1 MRILHVTDCYSPRLG
16 GLEVQVHQL
25 SQQQRAAGHQVA
37 ILTATG
43 ETPGAH
49 GRSVTR
55 DHGVPVFR
63 MAARMPGRLPVH
75 PWPWAH
81 ARDLLTRL
89 EPDVIHLHIGGL
101 TPSTQAVAALA
112 AAQERPAVLTV
123 HSVWREQTTVRP
135 YAVLDRLIGWSQ
147 WPIHLTAVSHLAA
160 DRVRRAAG
168 GDREIAVLRN
178 GVDVDEWRQAAVPR
192 AGGPVHV
199 VSAGRFA
206 PRKRMMPL
214 LAVLESAARILGP
227 QTPLRVT
234 VPGEGPELAAAR
246 EFVAERGIEDRLHLP
261 GRLSREELVAL
272 YREADVY
279 VAPGV
284 DDAFSVA
291 VQEAQAAGLAIV
303 SRSQSGAAELIEEG
317 VTGLLAADDD
327 ALAHAVVRLVTDS
340 DLLARITAHNRQVPP
355 ETAWP
360 RVLTETM
367 AAYEH
372 ALTLVP

>member
-1 MRILHVTDCYSPRLG
+1 MRILHVTDCYFPRLG

-37 ILTATG
+37 VLTATG
-43 ETPGAH
+43 ETAGAH

-55 DHGVPVFR
+55 DQGVPVFR

-75 PWPWAH
+75 PWPWPH
-81 ARDLLTRL
+81 ARDLLARL
-89 EPDVIHLHIGGL
+89 EPDVIQLHIGGL

-123 HSVWREQTTVRP
+123 HSVWREHTAVRP
-135 YAVLDRLIGWSQ
+135 YGLLDRLIGWSR
-147 WPIHLTAVSHLAA
+147 WPIHYTAVSHLAA
-160 DRVRRAAG
+160 DRVRQAAG
-168 GDREIAVLRN
+168 GQLEVGVLRN

-192 AGGPVHV
+192 SGGPVHV

-214 LAVLESAARILGP
+214 LTALESAARALGP
-227 QTPLRVT
+227 DVPLRVT
-234 VPGEGPELAAAR
+234 VAGEGPELAAAR
-246 EFVAERGIEDRLHLP
+246 EFVAERGLSDRLHLP
-261 GRLSREELVAL
+261 GRLSRAELIAL
-272 YREADVY
+272 YRDADVY

-303 SRSQSGAAELIEEG
+303 SRSQSGAAELLEDG
-317 VTGLLAADDD
+317 VTGLLAPDDD
-327 ALAHAVVRLVTDS
+327 ALSRAVARLVTDA
-340 DLLARITAHNRQVPP
+340 DLLERITAHNRQVPP
-355 ETAWP
+355 QTAWP
-360 RVLTETM
+360 QVLTATM